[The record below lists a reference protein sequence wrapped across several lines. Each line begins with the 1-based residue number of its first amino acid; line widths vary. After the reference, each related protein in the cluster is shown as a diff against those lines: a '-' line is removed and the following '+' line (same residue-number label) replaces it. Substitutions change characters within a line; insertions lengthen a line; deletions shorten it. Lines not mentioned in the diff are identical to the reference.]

1 MTLPASGPGA
11 CCAGERA
18 KEQLMNVLH
27 VDSSPLGDRS
37 VSRHLS
43 GRIVAG
49 LLQRFPDAVV
59 ICRDVATDPPVHAT
73 ADIIDI
79 VRYKKNEDLSADQLR
94 EKALADTLIGEME
107 AADVIVIG
115 SPMYNFTVPTQLKAW
130 IDRVCQSGRTFK
142 YTPDGPVG
150 FLGGRRAIVA
160 ASRGGLYSSGKFAHR
175 DFQIPYL
182 REILA
187 FMGITDVAF
196 VTAERVNVSPADKA
210 RAIAEAE
217 SVIEE
222 IVDRLKETL
231 DAPNALEFE
240 KY

>member
-1 MTLPASGPGA
+1 
-11 CCAGERA
+11 
-18 KEQLMNVLH
+18 MNILH

-37 VSRHLS
+37 VSRQLS

-49 LLQRFPDAVV
+49 LLQRFPGAVV
-59 ICRDVATDPPVHAT
+59 IRRDVATDPPVHAT

-79 VRYKKNEDLSADQLR
+79 VRFKKDEDLSADQIR

-115 SPMYNFTVPTQLKAW
+115 SPMFNFTVSTQLKAW

-160 ASRGGLYSSGKFAHR
+160 ASRGGLYSAGKFAHR
-175 DFQIPYL
+175 DFQVPYL

-187 FMGITDVAF
+187 FMGITDVSF
-196 VTAERVNVSPADKA
+196 VTAERVNVSQEERA

-217 SVIEE
+217 SVIEG
-222 IVDRLKETL
+222 IIDRLKETL
-231 DAPNALEFE
+231 EASQTLEFA
-240 KY
+240 KH